1 MQKLVFNDGKNIEI
15 QSTQSSDGKLYIRM
29 LMTNSEE
36 LKTLFMDEFA
46 VRKMTV
52 YENDTKIECYENYNK
67 LSYIKEEIGSIWE
80 VEMIQEGKDDATLI
94 AELTKE
100 LDNANSQITALQL
113 ALVEL
118 YESKTM

>member
-15 QSTQSSDGKLYIRM
+15 QSTQSSDGKLHIRM

-52 YENDTKIECYENYNK
+52 YENDTKKECYENYNK

-80 VEMIQEGKDDATLI
+80 VEMIQEGKDNATLI
-94 AELTKE
+94 EELTKE